1 MLMETKSMSRVYYF
15 DWLRVIGIL
24 AVFIFHSTRF
34 FDLGNW
40 HVKSPLLYFGVD
52 VFQEFLMT
60 WMMPLIFL
68 ISGASVFY
76 AMRKGGVAKFF
87 KDKFLRLGVPLLVG
101 IFTHAS
107 LQVYLERVSHR
118 QFYGSYFQFLPHYFD
133 GIYLDPGVG
142 GNFAVFGM
150 HLWYLFFLFLYILM
164 FYPLFRWLKAG
175 GQRLLNGLGN
185 LLAVPGVAYLLC
197 LPTFFFFDSVDGMPD
212 PGGWPMPVYMIF
224 FFIGFVIASHERLQQ
239 QILRMRWISLAGAVL
254 VLAVHLTLMSRPSTW
269 ALWDEINSPLASII
283 VWFALLA
290 FLGFGMKHLNFST
303 PFLSYAN
310 EAVLPFYILHQTVL
324 LCVGFFVVQWA
335 IPAGLMW
342 LIIAPTSFAIIMLL
356 YEYLIRRHN
365 TLRFLFGMRRL
376 PKVFPVP
383 APEVALAGGK
393 IQ

>member
-1 MLMETKSMSRVYYF
+1 METKSLSRVYYF

-40 HVKSPLLYFGVD
+40 HIKSPLMYFGVD
-52 VFQEFLMT
+52 VFQEALMT

-76 AMRKGGVAKFF
+76 AMRKGGTAKFF

-107 LQVYLERVSHR
+107 LQVYLERITHH
-118 QFYGSYFQFLPHYFD
+118 QFSGSYFQFLPHYFD

-142 GNFAVFGM
+142 GNFAIFGM

-175 GQRLLNGLGN
+175 GQRVLNGLGN
-185 LLAVPGVAYLLC
+185 LLAVPGVAYLLF
-197 LPTFFFFDSVDGMPD
+197 LPTFFFFDWVDGMPD
-212 PGGWPMPVYMIF
+212 PGGWPMPVYIIF

-254 VLAVHLTLMSRPSTW
+254 VLAIHLTLMSRPSTW

-283 VWFALLA
+283 VWFALQA

-303 PFLSYAN
+303 PFLGYAN
-310 EAVLPFYILHQTVL
+310 EAVLPFYILHQTIL
-324 LCVGFFVVQWA
+324 LVVGYFVVQWA
-335 IPAGLMW
+335 IPAAQMW
-342 LIIAPTSFAIIMLL
+342 LIIAPLSFATIMLL
-356 YEYLIRRHN
+356 YEYLVRRYN
-365 TLRFLFGMRRL
+365 VLRFLFGMKPRAARQA
-376 PKVFPVP
+376 VP
-383 APEVALAGGK
+383 AQPAAAGATPT
-393 IQ
+393 I

>member
-1 MLMETKSMSRVYYF
+1 MENKSISRIYYY

-40 HVKSPLLYFGVD
+40 HVKSPLTYFGAN

-68 ISGASVFY
+68 ISGASVFF
-76 AMRKGGVAKFF
+76 AMRKGGAARFF
-87 KDKFLRLGVPLLVG
+87 KDKFLRLMVPLLVG

-107 LQVYLERVSHR
+107 LQVYLERVSHH
-118 QFYGSYFQFLPHYFD
+118 QFSGSYFQFLPHYFD

-142 GNFAVFGM
+142 GNFAIFGM
-150 HLWYLFFLFLYILM
+150 HLWYLFFLFVFILM

-175 GQRLLNGLGN
+175 GQRLLDGLGN
-185 LLAVPGVAYLLC
+185 LLAVPGVAYLLF
-197 LPTFFFFDSVDGMPD
+197 LPTFFFFDWVEGVPG

-224 FFIGFVIASHERLQQ
+224 FFIGFVIASHERLQKS
-239 QILRMRWISLAGAVL
+239 ILRMRWVSLAGALL
-254 VLAVHLTLMSRPSTW
+254 VLAVHLTLMSRPATW
-269 ALWDEINSPLASII
+269 ALFDEINSPLASII

-324 LCVGFFVVQWA
+324 LVIGYFVVQLA
-335 IPAGLMW
+335 IPAAQMW
-342 LIIAPTSFAIIMLL
+342 LLIAPASFTVIMLL
-356 YEYLIRRHN
+356 YEYLVRRYN
-365 TLRFLFGMRRL
+365 PLRFLFGMKPQAKAL
-376 PKVFPVP
+376 PVAAKEP
-383 APEVALAGGK
+383 ALAGGK